1 MPDGGTIR
9 VCARARSVGPDNGL
23 DLAAGDYVQLA
34 VEDEGGGIPQDL
46 LERVTEPFFTTK
58 EVGKGT
64 GLGLSMVYGFARQ
77 SGGSLSIHSEEGEG
91 TSVQI
96 WLPRARSEP
105 DAPAELAEAAVAG
118 NARSLRILLVDDNEA
133 VRATTAALLTDLGHK
148 VETAEDGASMLR
160 MLDAD
165 GGYDLIITDYA
176 MPLMSGGEAML
187 KAREAMPDIPAIIV
201 SGYADAEAIERK
213 PEGVQVLGKPFS
225 PQDMARAI
233 ARAVD

>member
-1 MPDGGTIR
+1 M
-9 VCARARSVGPDNGL
+9 ASRASP
-23 DLAAGDYVQLA
+23 AA
-34 VEDEGGGIPQDL
+34 
-46 LERVTEPFFTTK
+46 
-58 EVGKGT
+58 
-64 GLGLSMVYGFARQ
+64 
-77 SGGSLSIHSEEGEG
+77 SLSIHSEEGQG

-105 DAPAELAEAAVAG
+105 EAPANCAEAAAG
-118 NARSLRILLVDDNEA
+118 GRARSLRILLVDDNEA

-165 GGYDLIITDYA
+165 DGYDLIITDYA

-187 KAREAMPDIPAIIV
+187 QARAVKPDIRGDHRQRLCRRRGDRAQAGGRPGARQAV
-201 SGYADAEAIERK
+201 LAE
-213 PEGVQVLGKPFS
+213 
-225 PQDMARAI
+225 DMTRAI

>member
-1 MPDGGTIR
+1 
-9 VCARARSVGPDNGL
+9 
-23 DLAAGDYVQLA
+23 
-34 VEDEGGGIPQDL
+34 
-46 LERVTEPFFTTK
+46 
-58 EVGKGT
+58 
-64 GLGLSMVYGFARQ
+64 
-77 SGGSLSIHSEEGEG
+77 
-91 TSVQI
+91 
-96 WLPRARSEP
+96 
-105 DAPAELAEAAVAG
+105 LAEAAEAG
-118 NARSLRILLVDDNEA
+118 NGRSLRILLVDDNEA
-133 VRATTAALLTDLGHK
+133 VRETTAELLTDLGHK
-148 VETAEDGASMLR
+148 VETAQDGASMLR

-225 PQDMARAI
+225 PHDMARAI